1 MSHLSRQEKPKKW
14 PIEKKG
20 TTYLVSPNF
29 NIEEGMP
36 LLTILRDVLKIAD
49 NRKEVK
55 VMIHE
60 KNVLVNGKPAVDEKN
75 SVLLFDTLRI
85 VPLKKNYRMNLTKNG
100 KFFLE
105 EISEKDIEKKITK
118 IINKKMLKGKRTQLN
133 CIDGRN
139 ILSNEKCKINDSI
152 VVNLKNNKIEKILP
166 LKEKAKVIVFSGKH
180 AGKTG
185 EIENLNLE
193 EKTARVKTNE
203 KDINIL
209 IKQIMVTE

>member
-1 MSHLSRQEKPKKW
+1 
-14 PIEKKG
+14 
-20 TTYLVSPNF
+20 
-29 NIEEGMP
+29 
-36 LLTILRDVLKIAD
+36 
-49 NRKEVK
+49 
-55 VMIHE
+55 MIHE

-75 SVLLFDTLRI
+75 SVLLFDTLGI

-180 AGKTG
+180 AGK
-185 EIENLNLE
+185 LE
-193 EKTARVKTNE
+193 KLK
-203 KDINIL
+203 I
-209 IKQIMVTE
+209 